1 MAYLTIEDYTRD
13 IEAVVFP
20 RQFYDAADILTA
32 DRPIVV
38 QGRVDVSDKGVKII
52 ADKIWPMEGYKTEY
66 YIVTKSALATSENQE
81 RLRAAAKAHHG
92 EHVVHLYLADRR
104 NNTDLGPEF
113 WMDGSPEA
121 AAAVEEI
128 FGAGSV
134 RER

>member
-1 MAYLTIEDYTRD
+1 MTR
-13 IEAVVFP
+13 
-20 RQFYDAADILTA
+20 
-32 DRPIVV
+32 
-38 QGRVDVSDKGVKII
+38 
-52 ADKIWPMEGYKTEY
+52 
-66 YIVTKSALATSENQE
+66 SALATAENQE

-92 EHVVHLYLADRR
+92 DHAVHLYLTDRR
-104 NNTDLGPEF
+104 KNTDLGPEF